1 MLSFTSWSM
10 SDISLDESGVFS
22 MLGRPEAK
30 KPEGKCCQIQKG
42 AVRDIVLKALSDK
55 LFQIDCSI
63 GIHSWQFQSDSKS
76 AMEALKTALE
86 ALA

>member
-1 MLSFTSWSM
+1 M
-10 SDISLDESGVFS
+10 SDVVLDESGVFA

-42 AVRDIVLKALSDK
+42 AVRDVILQVLNDK
-55 LFQIDCSI
+55 VYQIDCSI